1 MTPRDVPAVKARI
14 RASDLAALEALARR
28 ALEMEGAAEV
38 RALDEEPA

>member
-1 MTPRDVPAVKARI
+1 VKARI
-14 RASDLAALEALARR
+14 RASDLIALETLARR